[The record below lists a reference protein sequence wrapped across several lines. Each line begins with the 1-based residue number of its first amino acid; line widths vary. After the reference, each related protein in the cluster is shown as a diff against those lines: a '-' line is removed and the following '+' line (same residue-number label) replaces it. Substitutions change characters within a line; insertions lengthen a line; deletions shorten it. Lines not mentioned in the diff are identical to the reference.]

1 MKVIVGS
8 SALWPIPALASKI
21 LAIMVS
27 CEDDFGV
34 RARGNGSSSSSGEPY
49 FTSASEELTAKIGDR
64 IGRSVVSFVPFDEG
78 SSTSFKRDVRLVKAS
93 SEVFAF
99 FGAEGEVEGGTAH
112 VVACALREGIPV
124 TAYGL
129 DDDGISIIEIGHD
142 AGEIVVKTKTYNHAF
157 SLDIPNE
164 GIEWHK

>member
-8 SALWPIPALASKI
+8 RALWPVPALASKI

-34 RARGNGSSSSSGEPY
+34 RARGGSRYLKDPEPY
-49 FTSASEELTAKIGDR
+49 YTSGAEELTAKIGGR
-64 IGRSVVSFVPFDEG
+64 IGRQVVSFIPDQSG
-78 SSTSFKRDVRLVKAS
+78 SSTAFRRDVRLVKAS

-99 FGAEGEVEGGTAH
+99 FGPEGEVEGGTAH
-112 VVACALREGIPV
+112 VVACALREGIRV

-129 DDDGISIIEIGHD
+129 DDDGSIMEIGHD
-142 AGEIVVKTKTYNHAF
+142 GGEISVTHYAHAF
-157 SLDIPNE
+157 TPGLPNE